1 MKQAEHPPVT
11 AGANSAAEYS
21 LAIIDQLARIDRTCS
36 KEEMDELVYRLLSLI
51 GEAMQSDRVF
61 LFERLEGTAEAY
73 CNTFEW
79 CANGVAPQID
89 NLTEIVP
96 ADMPYW
102 LKVFGR
108 GETIVIPNIEDVKT
122 LMPSE
127 YELLKA
133 QSIRSEIAVPVFY
146 RGNLSGFFGLDNPQR
161 AMTAGQLRLLAFV
174 GGHLGSAR
182 ENLRMLTLLE
192 EKQKSLEQNLQAV
205 KLEQQMLK
213 VFCKDSTSV
222 YRVDLMND
230 RAEIVKIEEH
240 SNSAGDLLPHGQEL
254 FSYAEAVEH
263 YYHKCVLK
271 ESAPDFL
278 QFLDAENLMRELRT
292 KDRVSRRYQSVPNAI
307 GNIYFEAR
315 ANRVQQTETSF
326 QILLDF
332 RSVDEIVREER
343 EHQHALE
350 TALTESRMSYEVISA
365 ISKIYYTIYRIDL
378 RTGYYEEVASERQ
391 MHRLTGHSGK
401 ASIHM
406 SAASKQSIVPEYLPY
421 VEPFF
426 DLSTLAERLRHE
438 DSVMLEYPVRD
449 GNWHLARFIVQTR
462 GENGEAEQVLFAM
475 RLYSEEKRREKDL
488 MSAADAARR
497 ANEAKSEFLSRMS
510 HDIRTPMNVIMGF
523 TNIALQH
530 ADDSDKMKECLE
542 KIRVSGSNLQELIDD
557 VPDISRIE
565 SGEFKIVSQ
574 PVKLPEL
581 FDFYCQ
587 AIAGM
592 AEAKNIRFSGK
603 LHDIS
608 HNVLLSDQIR
618 LGQIYMNLLSNAV
631 KYMPENGD
639 VKLEVYEEKLAESGK
654 VRLVSVVSDTGIG
667 MTPEFMEQMYS
678 AFSRAVDTRVNK
690 VRGSGLGLAIVKKI
704 VDLMDG
710 AIGAES
716 KVGKGTT
723 FRVTLDL
730 PAAADDAE
738 TEEHTETAKH
748 IPIIALTANAY
759 HEDIQ
764 KCLAAGMNAH
774 LSKPINIDRAVRT
787 IIECARTAKE
797 NG

>member
-36 KEEMDELVYRLLSLI
+36 KEEMDELVYRLL
-51 GEAMQSDRVF
+51 
-61 LFERLEGTAEAY
+61 
-73 CNTFEW
+73 
-79 CANGVAPQID
+79 
-89 NLTEIVP
+89 
-96 ADMPYW
+96 
-102 LKVFGR
+102 
-108 GETIVIPNIEDVKT
+108 
-122 LMPSE
+122 
-127 YELLKA
+127 
-133 QSIRSEIAVPVFY
+133 
-146 RGNLSGFFGLDNPQR
+146 
-161 AMTAGQLRLLAFV
+161 AFV

-213 VFCKDSTSV
+213 VLCKDSTSV

-307 GNIYFEAR
+307 GNIYFEVR

-332 RSVDEIVREER
+332 RSVDEIVKEER

-350 TALTESRMSYEVISA
+350 TALTESWMSYEVISA

-378 RTGYYEEVASERQ
+378 RTGYYEEVAGERQ
-391 MHRLTGHSGK
+391 MHRLTGHSGR
-401 ASIHM
+401 AIVHM
-406 SAASKQSIVPEYLPY
+406 SEMSKQSTVPEYLPY

-426 DLSTLAERLRHE
+426 DLSTLAERLRRE

-462 GENGEAEQVLFAM
+462 GKNGEAEQVLFAM

-592 AEAKNIRFSGK
+592 AETKNIRFSGK

-618 LGQIYMNLLSNAV
+618 LGQIYMNLLSNAA
-631 KYMPENGD
+631 KYTPENGD
-639 VKLEVYEEKLAESGK
+639 VKFEVYEEKLAESGK

-704 VDLMDG
+704 VDLMGG
-710 AIGAES
+710 AIEAES
-716 KVGKGTT
+716 KAGKGTT
-723 FRVTLDL
+723 FCVTLDL

-748 IPIIALTANAY
+748 SPIIALTANAY

-787 IIECARTAKE
+787 IQGR
-797 NG
+797 

>member
-1 MKQAEHPPVT
+1 MKQAEHPSAT
-11 AGANSAAEYS
+11 AGASIAAEYS
-21 LAIIDQLARIDRTCS
+21 LALIDQLARIDRSRS

-89 NLTEIVP
+89 NLTEIFP
-96 ADMPYW
+96 SDMPYW
-102 LKVFGR
+102 LEVFGR

-122 LMPSE
+122 QMPSE

-146 RGNLSGFFGLDNPQR
+146 RGSLSGFFGLDNPQR
-161 AMTAGQLRLLAFV
+161 TLTDNKLRLLAFV

-213 VFCKDSTSV
+213 VLCKDSTSV

-254 FSYAEAVEH
+254 FSHAEAVEH

-307 GNIYFEAR
+307 GNIYFEVR

-365 ISKIYYTIYRIDL
+365 ISKIYYMIYRIDL

-426 DLSTLAERLRHE
+426 DLSTLAERLRHD
-438 DSVMLEYPVRD
+438 DSVMLEYPVKD

-462 GENGEAEQVLFAM
+462 GKWRSGAGALCDAPLQ
-475 RLYSEEKRREKDL
+475 RRKAPRKGPDERGRCGTPRERSKVRVPL
-488 MSAADAARR
+488 VHVAR
-497 ANEAKSEFLSRMS
+497 
-510 HDIRTPMNVIMGF
+510 HP
-523 TNIALQH
+523 H
-530 ADDSDKMKECLE
+530 ADERHHGL
-542 KIRVSGSNLQELIDD
+542 
-557 VPDISRIE
+557 
-565 SGEFKIVSQ
+565 
-574 PVKLPEL
+574 
-581 FDFYCQ
+581 
-587 AIAGM
+587 
-592 AEAKNIRFSGK
+592 
-603 LHDIS
+603 
-608 HNVLLSDQIR
+608 
-618 LGQIYMNLLSNAV
+618 
-631 KYMPENGD
+631 
-639 VKLEVYEEKLAESGK
+639 YEH
-654 VRLVSVVSDTGIG
+654 R
-667 MTPEFMEQMYS
+667 
-678 AFSRAVDTRVNK
+678 
-690 VRGSGLGLAIVKKI
+690 
-704 VDLMDG
+704 
-710 AIGAES
+710 
-716 KVGKGTT
+716 
-723 FRVTLDL
+723 
-730 PAAADDAE
+730 
-738 TEEHTETAKH
+738 
-748 IPIIALTANAY
+748 LTARGRPGQDERVPGKDPDQRRQFAGAHRRCAGY
-759 HEDIQ
+759 
-764 KCLAAGMNAH
+764 LAHRERG
-774 LSKPINIDRAVRT
+774 V
-787 IIECARTAKE
+787 
-797 NG
+797 

>member
-1 MKQAEHPPVT
+1 
-11 AGANSAAEYS
+11 
-21 LAIIDQLARIDRTCS
+21 
-36 KEEMDELVYRLLSLI
+36 
-51 GEAMQSDRVF
+51 
-61 LFERLEGTAEAY
+61 
-73 CNTFEW
+73 
-79 CANGVAPQID
+79 
-89 NLTEIVP
+89 
-96 ADMPYW
+96 
-102 LKVFGR
+102 
-108 GETIVIPNIEDVKT
+108 
-122 LMPSE
+122 
-127 YELLKA
+127 
-133 QSIRSEIAVPVFY
+133 
-146 RGNLSGFFGLDNPQR
+146 
-161 AMTAGQLRLLAFV
+161 
-174 GGHLGSAR
+174 
-182 ENLRMLTLLE
+182 MLTLLE

-213 VFCKDSTSV
+213 VLCKDSTSV

-378 RTGYYEEVASERQ
+378 RTGYYEEAASERQ
-391 MHRLTGHSGK
+391 MHRLTGHSGR
-401 ASIHM
+401 ASVHM
-406 SAASKQSIVPEYLPY
+406 SEMSKQSIVAGVSALCRA
-421 VEPFF
+421 VFRPF
-426 DLSTLAERLRHE
+426 DAC
-438 DSVMLEYPVRD
+438 
-449 GNWHLARFIVQTR
+449 
-462 GENGEAEQVLFAM
+462 GET
-475 RLYSEEKRREKDL
+475 
-488 MSAADAARR
+488 AARR

-565 SGEFKIVSQ
+565 RGEFKIVSQ

-631 KYMPENGD
+631 KY
-639 VKLEVYEEKLAESGK
+639 
-654 VRLVSVVSDTGIG
+654 
-667 MTPEFMEQMYS
+667 TPEKPLTVLVGEDNDLNYEITAEQLRGYRVHC
-678 AFSRAVDTRVNK
+678 ARAVNGQDCLQRIEQAAPDEFD
-690 VRGSGLGLAIVKKI
+690 AI
-704 VDLMDG
+704 LMDMQMPVMNG
-710 AIGAES
+710 LEATAAIR
-716 KVGKGTT
+716 K
-723 FRVTLDL
+723 LDS
-730 PAAADDAE
+730 
-738 TEEHTETAKH
+738 ETAKH

-774 LSKPINIDRAVRT
+774 LSKPINIDRAART

>member
-21 LAIIDQLARIDRTCS
+21 LALIDQLARIDRTCS

-102 LKVFGR
+102 LEVFGR

-122 LMPSE
+122 QMPSE

-146 RGNLSGFFGLDNPQR
+146 RGSLSGFFGLDNPQR
-161 AMTAGQLRLLAFV
+161 TLTDNKLRLLAFV

-205 KLEQQMLK
+205 KLEQQILK
-213 VFCKDSTSV
+213 VLCKDSTSV

-271 ESAPDFL
+271 ESALDFL
-278 QFLDAENLMRELRT
+278 QFLDAENLRT

-307 GNIYFEAR
+307 GNIYFEVR

-365 ISKIYYTIYRIDL
+365 ISKIYYMIYRIDL

-391 MHRLTGHSGK
+391 MHRLTGHSGR
-401 ASIHM
+401 ASVHM
-406 SAASKQSIVPEYLPY
+406 SEMSKQSIVAG
-421 VEPFF
+421 V
-426 DLSTLAERLRHE
+426 
-438 DSVMLEYPVRD
+438 
-449 GNWHLARFIVQTR
+449 
-462 GENGEAEQVLFAM
+462 
-475 RLYSEEKRREKDL
+475 
-488 MSAADAARR
+488 SA
-497 ANEAKSEFLSRMS
+497 L
-510 HDIRTPMNVIMGF
+510 
-523 TNIALQH
+523 
-530 ADDSDKMKECLE
+530 C
-542 KIRVSGSNLQELIDD
+542 
-557 VPDISRIE
+557 
-565 SGEFKIVSQ
+565 
-574 PVKLPEL
+574 
-581 FDFYCQ
+581 
-587 AIAGM
+587 
-592 AEAKNIRFSGK
+592 
-603 LHDIS
+603 
-608 HNVLLSDQIR
+608 
-618 LGQIYMNLLSNAV
+618 
-631 KYMPENGD
+631 
-639 VKLEVYEEKLAESGK
+639 
-654 VRLVSVVSDTGIG
+654 
-667 MTPEFMEQMYS
+667 
-678 AFSRAVDTRVNK
+678 
-690 VRGSGLGLAIVKKI
+690 
-704 VDLMDG
+704 
-710 AIGAES
+710 
-716 KVGKGTT
+716 
-723 FRVTLDL
+723 
-730 PAAADDAE
+730 
-738 TEEHTETAKH
+738 
-748 IPIIALTANAY
+748 
-759 HEDIQ
+759 
-764 KCLAAGMNAH
+764 
-774 LSKPINIDRAVRT
+774 
-787 IIECARTAKE
+787 
-797 NG
+797 

>member
-21 LAIIDQLARIDRTCS
+21 PAIIDQLARIDRSRS

-102 LKVFGR
+102 LEVFGR

-122 LMPSE
+122 LMPSK

-146 RGNLSGFFGLDNPQR
+146 RGSLSGFFGLDNPQR

-213 VFCKDSTSV
+213 VLCKDSTSV

-271 ESAPDFL
+271 ESALDFL
-278 QFLDAENLMRELRT
+278 QFLDAENLRT

-307 GNIYFEAR
+307 GNIYFEVR

-449 GNWHLARFIVQTR
+449 GNWHLARFI
-462 GENGEAEQVLFAM
+462 
-475 RLYSEEKRREKDL
+475 
-488 MSAADAARR
+488 
-497 ANEAKSEFLSRMS
+497 
-510 HDIRTPMNVIMGF
+510 
-523 TNIALQH
+523 
-530 ADDSDKMKECLE
+530 
-542 KIRVSGSNLQELIDD
+542 
-557 VPDISRIE
+557 
-565 SGEFKIVSQ
+565 
-574 PVKLPEL
+574 
-581 FDFYCQ
+581 
-587 AIAGM
+587 
-592 AEAKNIRFSGK
+592 SGK

-618 LGQIYMNLLSNAV
+618 RGQIYMNLLSNAV
-631 KYMPENGD
+631 KY
-639 VKLEVYEEKLAESGK
+639 
-654 VRLVSVVSDTGIG
+654 
-667 MTPEFMEQMYS
+667 TPEKPLTVLVAEDNDLNYEITAEQLRGYRVHCV
-678 AFSRAVDTRVNK
+678 RAVNGQDC
-690 VRGSGLGLAIVKKI
+690 LQQIEQAAPDEFDAI
-704 VDLMDG
+704 LMDMQMPVMNG
-710 AIGAES
+710 PEATAAIR
-716 KVGKGTT
+716 K
-723 FRVTLDL
+723 LDS
-730 PAAADDAE
+730 
-738 TEEHTETAKH
+738 ETAKH
-748 IPIIALTANAY
+748 IPIIAPTANAY

>member
-1 MKQAEHPPVT
+1 MTGIESCRKGDKRMKQAEHPPAT
-11 AGANSAAEYS
+11 AGASIAAEYS
-21 LAIIDQLARIDRTCS
+21 LALIDQLARIDRSRS

-96 ADMPYW
+96 TDMPYR
-102 LKVFGR
+102 LEVFGR

-122 LMPSE
+122 QMPSE
-127 YELLKA
+127 YEILKT
-133 QSIRSEIAVPVFY
+133 QSIHSEIAVPVFY

-213 VFCKDSTSV
+213 VLCKDSTSV

-278 QFLDAENLMRELRT
+278 QLLDAENLMRELRT

-307 GNIYFEAR
+307 GNIYFEVH

-391 MHRLTGHSGK
+391 MHRLTGHSGR
-401 ASIHM
+401 ASVHM
-406 SAASKQSIVPEYLPY
+406 SEMSKQSIVPEYLPY

-449 GNWHLARFIVQTR
+449 GNWHLARFI
-462 GENGEAEQVLFAM
+462 
-475 RLYSEEKRREKDL
+475 
-488 MSAADAARR
+488 
-497 ANEAKSEFLSRMS
+497 
-510 HDIRTPMNVIMGF
+510 
-523 TNIALQH
+523 
-530 ADDSDKMKECLE
+530 
-542 KIRVSGSNLQELIDD
+542 
-557 VPDISRIE
+557 
-565 SGEFKIVSQ
+565 
-574 PVKLPEL
+574 
-581 FDFYCQ
+581 
-587 AIAGM
+587 
-592 AEAKNIRFSGK
+592 SGK

-608 HNVLLSDQIR
+608 HNVLRSDQIR

-631 KYMPENGD
+631 KYTPENGD
-639 VKLEVYEEKLAESGK
+639 VKFEVYEEKLAESGK
-654 VRLVSVVSDTGIG
+654 VRLASVVSDTGIG
-667 MTPEFMEQMYS
+667 MTPEFMEQLRGYRVHCV
-678 AFSRAVDTRVNK
+678 RAVNGQDCLQRIEQAAPEEFD
-690 VRGSGLGLAIVKKI
+690 AI
-704 VDLMDG
+704 LMDMQMPVMNG
-710 AIGAES
+710 LEATAAIR
-716 KVGKGTT
+716 K
-723 FRVTLDL
+723 LDR
-730 PAAADDAE
+730 
-738 TEEHTETAKH
+738 ETAKH
-748 IPIIALTANAY
+748 IPLIALTANAY

-774 LSKPINIDRAVRT
+774 LSKPINIDCAVRT

>member
-1 MKQAEHPPVT
+1 MKQAEHPAAT
-11 AGANSAAEYS
+11 AGASIAAEYS
-21 LAIIDQLARIDRTCS
+21 LALIDQLARIDRTCS

-146 RGNLSGFFGLDNPQR
+146 RGSLSGFFGLDNPQR

-213 VFCKDSTSV
+213 VLCKDSTSV
-222 YRVDLMND
+222 YRVDLVND

-307 GNIYFEAR
+307 GNIYFEVR

-530 ADDSDKMKECLE
+530 ADDPGKMKECLE
-542 KIRVSGSNLQELIDD
+542 KIRVSGGNLQELIDD
-557 VPDISRIE
+557 VLDISRIE

-574 PVKLPEL
+574 LVKLPEL

-618 LGQIYMNLLSNAV
+618 LGQIYMNLLSNTV
-631 KYMPENGD
+631 KY
-639 VKLEVYEEKLAESGK
+639 
-654 VRLVSVVSDTGIG
+654 
-667 MTPEFMEQMYS
+667 TPEKPLTVLVAEDNDLNYEITAEQLRGYRVHCV
-678 AFSRAVDTRVNK
+678 RAVNGQDCLQRIEQAAPDEFD
-690 VRGSGLGLAIVKKI
+690 AI
-704 VDLMDG
+704 LMDMQTPVMNG
-710 AIGAES
+710 LEATAAIR
-716 KVGKGTT
+716 K
-723 FRVTLDL
+723 LDS
-730 PAAADDAE
+730 
-738 TEEHTETAKH
+738 ETAKH
-748 IPIIALTANAY
+748 IPIIGLTANAY

>member
-1 MKQAEHPPVT
+1 M
-11 AGANSAAEYS
+11 
-21 LAIIDQLARIDRTCS
+21 
-36 KEEMDELVYRLLSLI
+36 
-51 GEAMQSDRVF
+51 
-61 LFERLEGTAEAY
+61 
-73 CNTFEW
+73 
-79 CANGVAPQID
+79 
-89 NLTEIVP
+89 
-96 ADMPYW
+96 
-102 LKVFGR
+102 
-108 GETIVIPNIEDVKT
+108 
-122 LMPSE
+122 
-127 YELLKA
+127 
-133 QSIRSEIAVPVFY
+133 
-146 RGNLSGFFGLDNPQR
+146 
-161 AMTAGQLRLLAFV
+161 
-174 GGHLGSAR
+174 
-182 ENLRMLTLLE
+182 
-192 EKQKSLEQNLQAV
+192 
-205 KLEQQMLK
+205 
-213 VFCKDSTSV
+213 
-222 YRVDLMND
+222 
-230 RAEIVKIEEH
+230 
-240 SNSAGDLLPHGQEL
+240 
-254 FSYAEAVEH
+254 
-263 YYHKCVLK
+263 
-271 ESAPDFL
+271 
-278 QFLDAENLMRELRT
+278 
-292 KDRVSRRYQSVPNAI
+292 
-307 GNIYFEAR
+307 
-315 ANRVQQTETSF
+315 
-326 QILLDF
+326 
-332 RSVDEIVREER
+332 
-343 EHQHALE
+343 
-350 TALTESRMSYEVISA
+350 
-365 ISKIYYTIYRIDL
+365 
-378 RTGYYEEVASERQ
+378 
-391 MHRLTGHSGK
+391 
-401 ASIHM
+401 
-406 SAASKQSIVPEYLPY
+406 PEYLPY

-426 DLSTLAERLRHE
+426 DLSTLAERLWHE

-462 GENGEAEQVLFAM
+462 GKNGEAEQVLFAM

-488 MSAADAARR
+488 MSAADVARR

-557 VPDISRIE
+557 VLDISRIE
-565 SGEFKIVSQ
+565 SGKFKIVSQ

-608 HNVLLSDQIR
+608 HNVLLLSDQIR

-631 KYMPENGD
+631 KYTPENGD
-639 VKLEVYEEKLAESGK
+639 VKFETYEEKLAESGK
-654 VRLVSVVSDTGIG
+654 ARLVSVVSDTGIG
-667 MTPEFMEQMYS
+667 MTPEFMKQMYS

-710 AIGAES
+710 AIEAES

-730 PAAADDAE
+730 PAAADDTE

-748 IPIIALTANAY
+748 SPIIALTANAY

-787 IIECARTAKE
+787 IHGR
-797 NG
+797 

>member
-1 MKQAEHPPVT
+1 MKQAEHPPAT
-11 AGANSAAEYS
+11 AGASIAAEYS
-21 LAIIDQLARIDRTCS
+21 LAIIDQLARIDRSRS
-36 KEEMDELVYRLLSLI
+36 KEKMDELVYRLLSLI

-146 RGNLSGFFGLDNPQR
+146 RGNLSGFFGLDNPRR
-161 AMTAGQLRLLAFV
+161 AMTAGQLRLLAFD

-213 VFCKDSTSV
+213 VLCKDSTSV

-240 SNSAGDLLPHGQEL
+240 SNFAGDLLPHGQEL
-254 FSYAEAVEH
+254 FSY
-263 YYHKCVLK
+263 
-271 ESAPDFL
+271 
-278 QFLDAENLMRELRT
+278 
-292 KDRVSRRYQSVPNAI
+292 
-307 GNIYFEAR
+307 
-315 ANRVQQTETSF
+315 
-326 QILLDF
+326 
-332 RSVDEIVREER
+332 
-343 EHQHALE
+343 
-350 TALTESRMSYEVISA
+350 
-365 ISKIYYTIYRIDL
+365 
-378 RTGYYEEVASERQ
+378 
-391 MHRLTGHSGK
+391 
-401 ASIHM
+401 
-406 SAASKQSIVPEYLPY
+406 
-421 VEPFF
+421 
-426 DLSTLAERLRHE
+426 
-438 DSVMLEYPVRD
+438 PVKD
-449 GNWHLARFIVQTR
+449 GNWHLVRFIVQTR

-488 MSAADAARR
+488 MSAADAVRR
-497 ANEAKSEFLSRMS
+497 ANEAKSEFLSCMS
-510 HDIRTPMNVIMGF
+510 NDIRTPMNVIMGF

-530 ADDSDKMKECLE
+530 ADDPAKMKECLE
-542 KIRVSGSNLQELIDD
+542 KIQISGGNLQELIDD
-557 VPDISRIE
+557 VLDISRIE
-565 SGEFKIVSQ
+565 SVEFKIVSQ

-603 LHDIS
+603 LHNIS

-631 KYMPENGD
+631 KY
-639 VKLEVYEEKLAESGK
+639 
-654 VRLVSVVSDTGIG
+654 
-667 MTPEFMEQMYS
+667 TPEKPLTVLVGEDNDLNYEITAEQLRGYRVHCV
-678 AFSRAVDTRVNK
+678 RAVNGQDCLQRIEQAEPDEFD
-690 VRGSGLGLAIVKKI
+690 AI
-704 VDLMDG
+704 LMDMQMPVMNG
-710 AIGAES
+710 LEATAAIR
-716 KVGKGTT
+716 K
-723 FRVTLDL
+723 LDS
-730 PAAADDAE
+730 
-738 TEEHTETAKH
+738 ETAEH

>member
-36 KEEMDELVYRLLSLI
+36 KEEMDELVYRLL
-51 GEAMQSDRVF
+51 
-61 LFERLEGTAEAY
+61 
-73 CNTFEW
+73 
-79 CANGVAPQID
+79 
-89 NLTEIVP
+89 
-96 ADMPYW
+96 
-102 LKVFGR
+102 
-108 GETIVIPNIEDVKT
+108 
-122 LMPSE
+122 
-127 YELLKA
+127 
-133 QSIRSEIAVPVFY
+133 
-146 RGNLSGFFGLDNPQR
+146 
-161 AMTAGQLRLLAFV
+161 AFV

-213 VFCKDSTSV
+213 VLCKDSTSV

-271 ESAPDFL
+271 ESAPDLL

-307 GNIYFEAR
+307 GNIYFEVR

-332 RSVDEIVREER
+332 RSVDEIVKEER

-350 TALTESRMSYEVISA
+350 TALTESWMSYEVISA

-378 RTGYYEEVASERQ
+378 RTGYYEEVAGERQ
-391 MHRLTGHSGK
+391 MHRLTGHSGR
-401 ASIHM
+401 AIVHM
-406 SAASKQSIVPEYLPY
+406 SEMSKQSTVPEYLPY

-426 DLSTLAERLRHE
+426 DLSTLAERLRRE

-462 GENGEAEQVLFAM
+462 GKNGEAEQVLFAM

-592 AEAKNIRFSGK
+592 AETKNIRFSGK

-618 LGQIYMNLLSNAV
+618 LGQIYMNLLSNAA
-631 KYMPENGD
+631 KYTPENGD
-639 VKLEVYEEKLAESGK
+639 VKFEVYEEKLAESGK

-704 VDLMDG
+704 VDLMGG
-710 AIGAES
+710 AIEAES
-716 KVGKGTT
+716 KAGKGTT
-723 FRVTLDL
+723 FCVTLDL

-748 IPIIALTANAY
+748 SPIIALTANAY

-787 IIECARTAKE
+787 IQGR
-797 NG
+797 

>member
-1 MKQAEHPPVT
+1 M
-11 AGANSAAEYS
+11 
-21 LAIIDQLARIDRTCS
+21 
-36 KEEMDELVYRLLSLI
+36 
-51 GEAMQSDRVF
+51 
-61 LFERLEGTAEAY
+61 
-73 CNTFEW
+73 
-79 CANGVAPQID
+79 
-89 NLTEIVP
+89 
-96 ADMPYW
+96 
-102 LKVFGR
+102 
-108 GETIVIPNIEDVKT
+108 
-122 LMPSE
+122 
-127 YELLKA
+127 
-133 QSIRSEIAVPVFY
+133 
-146 RGNLSGFFGLDNPQR
+146 
-161 AMTAGQLRLLAFV
+161 
-174 GGHLGSAR
+174 
-182 ENLRMLTLLE
+182 
-192 EKQKSLEQNLQAV
+192 
-205 KLEQQMLK
+205 
-213 VFCKDSTSV
+213 
-222 YRVDLMND
+222 
-230 RAEIVKIEEH
+230 
-240 SNSAGDLLPHGQEL
+240 
-254 FSYAEAVEH
+254 
-263 YYHKCVLK
+263 
-271 ESAPDFL
+271 
-278 QFLDAENLMRELRT
+278 
-292 KDRVSRRYQSVPNAI
+292 
-307 GNIYFEAR
+307 
-315 ANRVQQTETSF
+315 
-326 QILLDF
+326 
-332 RSVDEIVREER
+332 
-343 EHQHALE
+343 
-350 TALTESRMSYEVISA
+350 
-365 ISKIYYTIYRIDL
+365 
-378 RTGYYEEVASERQ
+378 
-391 MHRLTGHSGK
+391 
-401 ASIHM
+401 
-406 SAASKQSIVPEYLPY
+406 PEYLPY

-426 DLSTLAERLRHE
+426 DLSTLAERLRRE

-462 GENGEAEQVLFAM
+462 GKNGEAEQVLFAM

-488 MSAADAARR
+488 MSAADEARR
-497 ANEAKSEFLSRMS
+497 ANGAKSEFLSRMS

-557 VPDISRIE
+557 VLDISRIE

-618 LGQIYMNLLSNAV
+618 LGQIYMNLLSNAA
-631 KYMPENGD
+631 KYTPENGD
-639 VKLEVYEEKLAESGK
+639 VKFEVYEEKLAESGK

-710 AIGAES
+710 AIEAES

-787 IIECARTAKE
+787 IHGR
-797 NG
+797 

>member
-1 MKQAEHPPVT
+1 
-11 AGANSAAEYS
+11 
-21 LAIIDQLARIDRTCS
+21 
-36 KEEMDELVYRLLSLI
+36 
-51 GEAMQSDRVF
+51 
-61 LFERLEGTAEAY
+61 
-73 CNTFEW
+73 
-79 CANGVAPQID
+79 
-89 NLTEIVP
+89 
-96 ADMPYW
+96 
-102 LKVFGR
+102 
-108 GETIVIPNIEDVKT
+108 
-122 LMPSE
+122 
-127 YELLKA
+127 
-133 QSIRSEIAVPVFY
+133 
-146 RGNLSGFFGLDNPQR
+146 
-161 AMTAGQLRLLAFV
+161 
-174 GGHLGSAR
+174 
-182 ENLRMLTLLE
+182 MLTLLE

-213 VFCKDSTSV
+213 VLCKDSTSV
-222 YRVDLMND
+222 YRVDLVND

-307 GNIYFEAR
+307 GNIYFEVR
-315 ANRVQQTETSF
+315 ANRVQKTETSF

-530 ADDSDKMKECLE
+530 ADDPGKMKECLE
-542 KIRVSGSNLQELIDD
+542 KIRVSGGNLQELIDD
-557 VPDISRIE
+557 VLDISRIE

-574 PVKLPEL
+574 LVKLPEL

-618 LGQIYMNLLSNAV
+618 LGQIYMNLLSNTV
-631 KYMPENGD
+631 KY
-639 VKLEVYEEKLAESGK
+639 
-654 VRLVSVVSDTGIG
+654 
-667 MTPEFMEQMYS
+667 TPEKPLTVLVAEDNDLNYEITAEQLRGYRVHCV
-678 AFSRAVDTRVNK
+678 RAVNGQDCLQRIEQAAPDEFD
-690 VRGSGLGLAIVKKI
+690 AI
-704 VDLMDG
+704 LMDMQTPVMNG
-710 AIGAES
+710 LEATAAIR
-716 KVGKGTT
+716 K
-723 FRVTLDL
+723 LDS
-730 PAAADDAE
+730 
-738 TEEHTETAKH
+738 ETAKH
-748 IPIIALTANAY
+748 IPIIGLTANAY

>member
-36 KEEMDELVYRLLSLI
+36 KEEMDELDYRLLSLI

-102 LKVFGR
+102 LEVFGR

-122 LMPSE
+122 QMPSE
-127 YELLKA
+127 YEILKT
-133 QSIRSEIAVPVFY
+133 QSIHSEIAVPVFY

-213 VFCKDSTSV
+213 VLCKDSTSV
-222 YRVDLMND
+222 YRVDLMN
-230 RAEIVKIEEH
+230 
-240 SNSAGDLLPHGQEL
+240 
-254 FSYAEAVEH
+254 
-263 YYHKCVLK
+263 
-271 ESAPDFL
+271 
-278 QFLDAENLMRELRT
+278 
-292 KDRVSRRYQSVPNAI
+292 
-307 GNIYFEAR
+307 
-315 ANRVQQTETSF
+315 
-326 QILLDF
+326 
-332 RSVDEIVREER
+332 
-343 EHQHALE
+343 
-350 TALTESRMSYEVISA
+350 
-365 ISKIYYTIYRIDL
+365 
-378 RTGYYEEVASERQ
+378 
-391 MHRLTGHSGK
+391 
-401 ASIHM
+401 
-406 SAASKQSIVPEYLPY
+406 
-421 VEPFF
+421 
-426 DLSTLAERLRHE
+426 
-438 DSVMLEYPVRD
+438 
-449 GNWHLARFIVQTR
+449 
-462 GENGEAEQVLFAM
+462 
-475 RLYSEEKRREKDL
+475 
-488 MSAADAARR
+488 AADAARR

-557 VPDISRIE
+557 VLDISRIE

-631 KYMPENGD
+631 KYTPENGD
-639 VKLEVYEEKLAESGK
+639 VKFEVYEEKLAESGK
-654 VRLVSVVSDTGIG
+654 VRLVSVVSDKGIG

-738 TEEHTETAKH
+738 TEEHTETAITLPEKPLTVLVAEDNDLNYEITAEQLRGYRVHCVRAVNGQDCLQRIEQAAPDEFDAILMDMQMPVMNGLEATAAIRKLDSETAKH

-774 LSKPINIDRAVRT
+774 LSKPINIDRAART

>member
-1 MKQAEHPPVT
+1 M
-11 AGANSAAEYS
+11 
-21 LAIIDQLARIDRTCS
+21 
-36 KEEMDELVYRLLSLI
+36 
-51 GEAMQSDRVF
+51 
-61 LFERLEGTAEAY
+61 
-73 CNTFEW
+73 
-79 CANGVAPQID
+79 
-89 NLTEIVP
+89 
-96 ADMPYW
+96 
-102 LKVFGR
+102 
-108 GETIVIPNIEDVKT
+108 
-122 LMPSE
+122 
-127 YELLKA
+127 
-133 QSIRSEIAVPVFY
+133 
-146 RGNLSGFFGLDNPQR
+146 
-161 AMTAGQLRLLAFV
+161 
-174 GGHLGSAR
+174 
-182 ENLRMLTLLE
+182 
-192 EKQKSLEQNLQAV
+192 
-205 KLEQQMLK
+205 
-213 VFCKDSTSV
+213 
-222 YRVDLMND
+222 
-230 RAEIVKIEEH
+230 
-240 SNSAGDLLPHGQEL
+240 
-254 FSYAEAVEH
+254 
-263 YYHKCVLK
+263 
-271 ESAPDFL
+271 
-278 QFLDAENLMRELRT
+278 
-292 KDRVSRRYQSVPNAI
+292 
-307 GNIYFEAR
+307 
-315 ANRVQQTETSF
+315 
-326 QILLDF
+326 
-332 RSVDEIVREER
+332 
-343 EHQHALE
+343 
-350 TALTESRMSYEVISA
+350 
-365 ISKIYYTIYRIDL
+365 
-378 RTGYYEEVASERQ
+378 
-391 MHRLTGHSGK
+391 
-401 ASIHM
+401 
-406 SAASKQSIVPEYLPY
+406 PEYLSY

-426 DLSTLAERLRHE
+426 DLSTLAERLWHE

-462 GENGEAEQVLFAM
+462 GKNGEAEQVLFAM

-488 MSAADAARR
+488 MSAADVARR

-557 VPDISRIE
+557 VLDISRIE
-565 SGEFKIVSQ
+565 SGKFKIVSQ

-608 HNVLLSDQIR
+608 HNVLLLSDQIR

-631 KYMPENGD
+631 KYTPENGD
-639 VKLEVYEEKLAESGK
+639 VKFETYEEKLAESGK
-654 VRLVSVVSDTGIG
+654 ARLVSVVSDTGIG
-667 MTPEFMEQMYS
+667 MTPEFMKQMYS

-710 AIGAES
+710 AIEAES

-748 IPIIALTANAY
+748 SPIIALTANAY

-787 IIECARTAKE
+787 IHGR
-797 NG
+797 

>member
-1 MKQAEHPPVT
+1 M
-11 AGANSAAEYS
+11 
-21 LAIIDQLARIDRTCS
+21 
-36 KEEMDELVYRLLSLI
+36 
-51 GEAMQSDRVF
+51 
-61 LFERLEGTAEAY
+61 
-73 CNTFEW
+73 
-79 CANGVAPQID
+79 
-89 NLTEIVP
+89 
-96 ADMPYW
+96 
-102 LKVFGR
+102 
-108 GETIVIPNIEDVKT
+108 
-122 LMPSE
+122 
-127 YELLKA
+127 
-133 QSIRSEIAVPVFY
+133 
-146 RGNLSGFFGLDNPQR
+146 
-161 AMTAGQLRLLAFV
+161 
-174 GGHLGSAR
+174 
-182 ENLRMLTLLE
+182 
-192 EKQKSLEQNLQAV
+192 
-205 KLEQQMLK
+205 
-213 VFCKDSTSV
+213 
-222 YRVDLMND
+222 
-230 RAEIVKIEEH
+230 
-240 SNSAGDLLPHGQEL
+240 
-254 FSYAEAVEH
+254 
-263 YYHKCVLK
+263 
-271 ESAPDFL
+271 
-278 QFLDAENLMRELRT
+278 
-292 KDRVSRRYQSVPNAI
+292 
-307 GNIYFEAR
+307 
-315 ANRVQQTETSF
+315 
-326 QILLDF
+326 
-332 RSVDEIVREER
+332 
-343 EHQHALE
+343 
-350 TALTESRMSYEVISA
+350 
-365 ISKIYYTIYRIDL
+365 
-378 RTGYYEEVASERQ
+378 
-391 MHRLTGHSGK
+391 
-401 ASIHM
+401 
-406 SAASKQSIVPEYLPY
+406 PEYLPY

-426 DLSTLAERLRHE
+426 DLSTLAERLWHE

-462 GENGEAEQVLFAM
+462 GKNGEAEQVLFAM

-557 VPDISRIE
+557 VLDISRIE

-608 HNVLLSDQIR
+608 HNVLLLSDQIR
-618 LGQIYMNLLSNAV
+618 LGQIYMNLLSNAA
-631 KYMPENGD
+631 KYTPENGD
-639 VKLEVYEEKLAESGK
+639 VKFETYEEKLAESGK
-654 VRLVSVVSDTGIG
+654 ARLVSVVSDTGIG

-704 VDLMDG
+704 VDLMGG
-710 AIGAES
+710 AIEAES

-787 IIECARTAKE
+787 IHGR
-797 NG
+797 

>member
-1 MKQAEHPPVT
+1 
-11 AGANSAAEYS
+11 
-21 LAIIDQLARIDRTCS
+21 
-36 KEEMDELVYRLLSLI
+36 
-51 GEAMQSDRVF
+51 
-61 LFERLEGTAEAY
+61 
-73 CNTFEW
+73 
-79 CANGVAPQID
+79 
-89 NLTEIVP
+89 
-96 ADMPYW
+96 
-102 LKVFGR
+102 
-108 GETIVIPNIEDVKT
+108 
-122 LMPSE
+122 
-127 YELLKA
+127 
-133 QSIRSEIAVPVFY
+133 
-146 RGNLSGFFGLDNPQR
+146 
-161 AMTAGQLRLLAFV
+161 
-174 GGHLGSAR
+174 
-182 ENLRMLTLLE
+182 MLTLLE

-213 VFCKDSTSV
+213 VLCKDSTSV

-278 QFLDAENLMRELRT
+278 QFLDAENLMRKLRT

-332 RSVDEIVREER
+332 RSVDEIVKEER

-391 MHRLTGHSGK
+391 MHRLTGHSGR
-401 ASIHM
+401 AIVHM
-406 SAASKQSIVPEYLPY
+406 SEMSKQSTVPEYLPY

-462 GENGEAEQVLFAM
+462 GKNGEAEQVLFAM

-530 ADDSDKMKECLE
+530 ADDPGKMKECLE

-574 PVKLPEL
+574 PVKLSEL

-631 KYMPENGD
+631 KYTPENGD
-639 VKLEVYEEKLAESGK
+639 VKFEVYEEKLAESGK
-654 VRLVSVVSDTGIG
+654 LRLVSVVSDTGIG

-704 VDLMDG
+704 VDLMGG
-710 AIGAES
+710 AIEAES

-738 TEEHTETAKH
+738 TEEHTETAITLPEKPLTVLVAEDNDLNYEITAEQLRGYRVHCVRAVNGQDCLQRIEQAAPEEFDAILMDMQMPVMNGLEATAAIRKLDTETAKH
-748 IPIIALTANAY
+748 IPIIALIANAY

-764 KCLAAGMNAH
+764 KCLAAGMNAT
-774 LSKPINIDRAVRT
+774 SPSPSTSTAR
-787 IIECARTAKE
+787 CARSSNAPARRKRTDKRKRLTKAMLS
-797 NG
+797 

>member
-1 MKQAEHPPVT
+1 MKQAEHPPAT
-11 AGANSAAEYS
+11 AGASIAAEYS
-21 LAIIDQLARIDRTCS
+21 LAIIDQLARIDRSRS
-36 KEEMDELVYRLLSLI
+36 KEKMDELVYRLLSLI

-146 RGNLSGFFGLDNPQR
+146 RGNLSGFFGLDNPRR
-161 AMTAGQLRLLAFV
+161 AMTAGQLRLLAFD

-213 VFCKDSTSV
+213 VLCKDSTSV

-240 SNSAGDLLPHGQEL
+240 SNFAGDLLPHGQEL
-254 FSYAEAVEH
+254 FSY
-263 YYHKCVLK
+263 
-271 ESAPDFL
+271 
-278 QFLDAENLMRELRT
+278 
-292 KDRVSRRYQSVPNAI
+292 
-307 GNIYFEAR
+307 
-315 ANRVQQTETSF
+315 
-326 QILLDF
+326 
-332 RSVDEIVREER
+332 
-343 EHQHALE
+343 
-350 TALTESRMSYEVISA
+350 
-365 ISKIYYTIYRIDL
+365 
-378 RTGYYEEVASERQ
+378 
-391 MHRLTGHSGK
+391 
-401 ASIHM
+401 
-406 SAASKQSIVPEYLPY
+406 
-421 VEPFF
+421 
-426 DLSTLAERLRHE
+426 
-438 DSVMLEYPVRD
+438 PVKD
-449 GNWHLARFIVQTR
+449 GNWHLVRFIVQTR

-488 MSAADAARR
+488 MSAADAVRR
-497 ANEAKSEFLSRMS
+497 ANEAKSEFLSCMS

-530 ADDSDKMKECLE
+530 ADDPAKMKECLE
-542 KIRVSGSNLQELIDD
+542 KIQISGGNLQELIDD
-557 VPDISRIE
+557 VLDISRIE

-587 AIAGM
+587 AIADM

-631 KYMPENGD
+631 KY
-639 VKLEVYEEKLAESGK
+639 
-654 VRLVSVVSDTGIG
+654 
-667 MTPEFMEQMYS
+667 TPEKPLTVLVGEDNDLNYEITAEQLRGYRVHCV
-678 AFSRAVDTRVNK
+678 RAVNGQDCLQKIEQAVPDEFD
-690 VRGSGLGLAIVKKI
+690 AI
-704 VDLMDG
+704 LMDMQMPVMNG
-710 AIGAES
+710 LEATTAIR
-716 KVGKGTT
+716 K
-723 FRVTLDL
+723 LDS
-730 PAAADDAE
+730 
-738 TEEHTETAKH
+738 ETAKH

-774 LSKPINIDRAVRT
+774 LSKPINIDCAVRT
-787 IIECARTAKE
+787 VIECARTAKE